1 MNYRDSPGMK
11 NRFLLVLMLA
21 GLAAAV
27 YFLWFE
33 HGPSTEP
40 ANTGGAGQRSQVES
54 ERDPGLPLD
63 PGERDAAARISATN
77 PDAAAAQADN
87 FAATD
92 ISESTLLRPAGV
104 DRATSDLPDDEESEK
119 FFIGGL
125 VQDEEGNPQS
135 NIEVLAE
142 RLGDAGGAPLVIDP
156 ARGNVRSIY
165 SDFTGTFLF
174 SDLEDGEYR
183 VRLAPLAGIAPAETK
198 VRAGTL
204 NVNLVLV
211 VLREVRVYGMVN
223 STDGA
228 PVEDVHIVAEPT
240 TRSTSTGSRGE
251 YNLYVDW
258 QGKDFAYTI
267 LFRHKDFR
275 QQRIRINPADLEGL
289 TGDFQLNVS
298 MEPLKRLTSVTG
310 RLTDTEGSPV
320 GGEILHLVAPRMRTW
335 YRAQSD
341 SRGNFL
347 FEDVEPAEDFQLQ
360 IRPVSIYKNKEVGP
374 LVVRDSGLKL
384 DVVLEFLDEGEL
396 SGWMIN
402 LDGDPV
408 PGFSLTLS
416 SLQATAQSV
425 SVVSDQEGFFSV
437 AGFPVGEAVL
447 RTHSDPLLSVLGI
460 RVTAEP
466 EKPITVILDI
476 GRHVL
481 QGWVIDG
488 FGEPVA
494 ATSVTL
500 DWGFNDIVM
509 RYFSVRKTKTDQNG
523 NFFFTG
529 LGPGL
534 HKMQVS
540 AAGFNT
546 AMRTIDVSTDPVE
559 IVVELEEETP

>member
-1 MNYRDSPGMK
+1 MNDRVSPGMK
-11 NRFLLVLMLA
+11 NRFLLLLMLV
-21 GLAAAV
+21 GLAVAA
-27 YFLWFE
+27 YLLWFE

-40 ANTGGAGQRSQVES
+40 ANTGGAGQRSQLEP

-63 PGERDAAARISATN
+63 PGERDSAARNLAESA
-77 PDAAAAQADN
+77 DARAAQASN

-104 DRATSDLPDDEESEK
+104 DRAASDLPDDEESEK

-156 ARGNVRSIY
+156 TRKNVQSNY

-183 VRLAPLAGIAPAETK
+183 VRLAPLADFAPAETK

-211 VLREVRVYGMVN
+211 ALREVRVHGRVN

-258 QGKDFAYTI
+258 QGKAVAYTF
-267 LFRHKDFR
+267 LFQHKDFR
-275 QQRIRINPADLEGL
+275 QQRIRIDPADLEGL
-289 TGDFQLNVS
+289 SGDFQLNVS
-298 MEPLKRLTSVTG
+298 MEPLERLASVTG

-320 GGEILHLVAPRMRTW
+320 GGEILYLVTPRMRAW

-341 SRGNFL
+341 AHGNFL
-347 FEDVEPAEDFQLQ
+347 FEDVEPGEDLQLQ
-360 IRPVSIYKNKEVGP
+360 IRPVSLYKNKEIGP
-374 LVVRDSGLKL
+374 LRVRDSGLKL
-384 DVVLEFLDEGEL
+384 DVVLEFIDEGEL

-402 LDGDPV
+402 LDGDPI

-425 SVVSDQEGFFSV
+425 RVVSDQEGFFSV

-447 RTHSDPLLSVLGI
+447 RTYSDPMLSVLDM

-466 EKPITVILDI
+466 EKPVTVILDI

-481 QGWVIDG
+481 QGRVTDG

-500 DWGFNDIVM
+500 EWGFNDIVL
-509 RYFSVRKTKTDQNG
+509 RYYSVRKTKTDQNG

-546 AMRTIDVSTDPVE
+546 ALRTIDVSTDPVE
-559 IVVELEEETP
+559 IVVKLEELTQ